1 MKKLVVTAL
10 ALFSLASGFSQ
21 SKNSSGKNL
30 LNRSGDHLMVQL
42 ATDHWSGTP
51 DSISSRMKALGRGA
65 NVYVMMNRPFKSNP
79 KLSLAFGIGVG
90 TSNMYF
96 KKMSVDI
103 ASSATKLPF
112 VNLDSADRFKKYK
125 LTTAFLEIPLEFR
138 YTANP
143 DNERKS
149 LKFAVGIKAGTLLNA
164 HTKGKNLENKNG
176 TAIGSYTAK
185 VSTKSFFNTTRFA
198 ATARIG
204 YGNFSLFGSY
214 QINNVFKDG
223 VAPEIKPFQIG
234 LCLSGL

>member
-1 MKKLVVTAL
+1 MKKLVVTVFAV
-10 ALFSLASGFSQ
+10 FSLISVFCQ
-21 SKNSSGKNL
+21 SKNNKTKDL
-30 LNRSGDHLMVQL
+30 LNRSGDHVMVQL

-65 NVYVMMNRPFKSNP
+65 NIYVMFNKPFKSNH
-79 KLSLAFGIGVG
+79 KLSLAFGVGIG
-90 TSNMYF
+90 TSNIYF
-96 KKMSVDI
+96 KKMGVDI
-103 ASSATKLPF
+103 ASSSTKLPF
-112 VNLDSADRFKKYK
+112 ANLDSADRFKKYK

-149 LKFAVGIKAGTLLNA
+149 LKFAIGIKAGTLLNA

-176 TAIGSYTAK
+176 NAVSSHTAK
-185 VSTKSFFNTTRFA
+185 IIDKSFFNTTRFA

-234 LCLSGL
+234 LCVSGL